1 MLLKLIHCFQVMI
14 IKHLLAPSKKS
25 FWIAFLWTILIVY
38 FSFKT
43 PKETTQIDFLFAD
56 KLVHFSFYFGFVF
69 LWYGYFYFKN
79 RIVINTKV
87 MLVIAAIVMGSVIE
101 LGQGFLTVNRQAD
114 VFDAIANATGAILG
128 IGIAKAFFKKYY
140 SE

>member
-1 MLLKLIHCFQVMI
+1 MI
-14 IKHLLAPSKKS
+14 IKRLLEPNQKT

-38 FSFKT
+38 FSFKA
-43 PKETTQIDFLFAD
+43 PKVAPQIDFLFAD

-79 RIVINTKV
+79 RLATKTKV
-87 MLVIAAIVMGSVIE
+87 MLVIAAIVMGGVIE

-114 VFDAIANATGAILG
+114 VSDAIANAMGAITG
-128 IGIAKAFFKKYY
+128 IGIANAFFKKYY

>member
-1 MLLKLIHCFQVMI
+1 MI
-14 IKHLLAPSKKS
+14 IKRLLAPSQKS
-25 FWIAFLWTILIVY
+25 FWIAFFWTILIVY

-43 PKETTQIDFLFAD
+43 PKEVPQIDFLFAD

-79 RIVINTKV
+79 RLATNTKV
-87 MLVIAAIVMGSVIE
+87 MLTIAAIIIGSVIE
-101 LGQGFLTVNRQAD
+101 LGQGFLTMNRQAD
-114 VFDAIANATGAILG
+114 VFDGIANAMGAISG
-128 IGIAKAFFKKYY
+128 IGIANVFFKKYY